1 MYMKILFVIS
11 ISLCVASVMAMTMH
25 IAKNMKK
32 KQLGA
37 TSMVAGTIGIVI
49 WNYVFR
55 DSSLIPSS
63 LFWIGFCILALVG
76 FLGIIIFAKGVI
88 SGD

>member
-1 MYMKILFVIS
+1 MKILFVIS
-11 ISLCVASVMAMTMH
+11 ISLCVASVMAMIIH
-25 IAKNMKK
+25 IVKNMKK

-37 TSMVAGTIGIVI
+37 SSMMAGTIGIVI